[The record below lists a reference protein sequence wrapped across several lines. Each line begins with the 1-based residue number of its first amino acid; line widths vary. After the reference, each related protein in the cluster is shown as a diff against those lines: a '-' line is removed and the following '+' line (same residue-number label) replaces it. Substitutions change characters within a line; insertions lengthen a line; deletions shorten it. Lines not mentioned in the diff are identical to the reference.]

1 MGLRFRLRDFHS
13 KKFQQQKNLKILDK
27 TSTAY
32 VKFEVSKFTLGDLK
46 IVGRSQNINMH
57 KLETFRY
64 KYIFALN
71 RAKICQDHLLT
82 TYIFGLYKKKNY

>member
-32 VKFEVSKFTLGDLK
+32 VKFEVSKFTLGD
-46 IVGRSQNINMH
+46 
-57 KLETFRY
+57 TFKNRWEKSEY
-64 KYIFALN
+64 KYA
-71 RAKICQDHLLT
+71 
-82 TYIFGLYKKKNY
+82 